1 LILQQKPGNGCFF
14 GVNPEVII
22 VGGGITGLSA
32 ARLLSRRGVPFVLV
46 ESASQLGGRV
56 QSEFHDGYIWDR
68 GFQILNTGYPEWEN
82 QQINIQALS
91 LQSFASGAKIY
102 QDGKVHTLADPFRDG
117 PIALQAF
124 FSKSV
129 SVKDMLLVLKLRF
142 LLKRQENVRIFA
154 MENQSTLQ
162 FLQQF
167 GFSTPFI
174 EAFFKPFYSGI
185 LLESALNTP
194 ASMFAFVFK
203 AFAEG
208 TAALPEQGMQ
218 QLVKLLSSEINDEA
232 IFTNSKV
239 THVHTGKV
247 LLEDGTSLSAP
258 NIWLTTGTRPF
269 HGVQRKEWLD
279 NHTTSVLYFSTDIAP
294 NWGRFIGLNANKNGL
309 INHFCTPSAVQSSYS
324 PKGKHLLSI
333 SLKPQINYVE
343 GMEHEVMAELTAI
356 NAFQHPATF
365 LKAITIPAALP
376 NLASMRY
383 EPELIPL
390 HDGVLATGDFAAYP
404 SLNAALHAGRL
415 LVESL

>member
-1 LILQQKPGNGCFF
+1 MILQQKPGNVCFY

-32 ARLLSRRGVPFVLV
+32 ARLLSRRGVPFVLL
-46 ESASQLGGRV
+46 ESASQIGGRV
-56 QSEFHDGYIWDR
+56 QSEFYDGYILDR

-91 LQSFASGAKIY
+91 LQSFASGAKIF
-102 QDGKVHTLADPFRDG
+102 QAGKVHTLADPFRDG
-117 PIALQAF
+117 LIAFQAF

-142 LLKRQENVRIFA
+142 LLKRQDIVRIFA
-154 MENQSTLQ
+154 IENQSTLQ

-167 GFSTPFI
+167 GFSNPFI

-185 LLESALNTP
+185 FLESELKTP

-208 TAALPEQGMQ
+208 TAALPQKGMQ
-218 QLVKLLSSEINDEA
+218 QLVKLLSSEINDEN
-232 IFTNSKV
+232 ILTDSKV
-239 THVHTGKV
+239 THVQSGMVT
-247 LLEDGTSLSAP
+247 LSDGTTLSAP
-258 NIWLTTGTRPF
+258 HIWLTTGTRPF
-269 HGVQRKEWLD
+269 QGVKRKEWQD
-279 NHTTSVLYFSTDIAP
+279 NHATSVLYFSTDIAP
-294 NWGRFIGLNANKNGL
+294 NWGRFIGLNAAKTGL
-309 INHFCTPSAVQSSYS
+309 INHFCMPSAVHPSYS

-343 GMEHEVMAELTAI
+343 GMEHEVMAELTAM
-356 NAFQHPATF
+356 NAIQHPAAF

-376 NLASMRY
+376 NLTSMRY